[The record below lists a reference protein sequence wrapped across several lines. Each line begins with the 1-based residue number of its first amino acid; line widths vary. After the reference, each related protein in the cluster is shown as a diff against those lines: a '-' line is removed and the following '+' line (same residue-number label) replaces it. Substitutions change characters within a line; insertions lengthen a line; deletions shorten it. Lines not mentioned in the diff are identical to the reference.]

1 MHVVN
6 LNHQLKDCININLY
20 LNVFIPIF
28 SHEKHID
35 VPNWSSDFKT
45 VLYQILSPITDSNYP
60 QWCENDRSI

>member
-20 LNVFIPIF
+20 LNVYIPIF

-35 VPNWSSDFKT
+35 VPNWSSD
-45 VLYQILSPITDSNYP
+45 L
-60 QWCENDRSI
+60 